1 MGFGTTLGWSE
12 KTLDNTT
19 ILQAGT
25 LNNAKKII
33 QASSN
38 ILEIENIL
46 KDESLSFGLI
56 IDTPDYTLAIGD
68 RVQGYTIYYSQKTG
82 EVFTNPQDIEN
93 LDEQSALEM
102 ATAGY
107 VLGNGTLDQ
116 DTKQL
121 QAGELVFIDKTT
133 KTPTIK
139 THRHYCYKPKPII
152 SEKTEEQWKT
162 ELGTVVNSI
171 MQRAI
176 ASCGDRPICVP
187 LSGGLDSRLI
197 LAKLHEHG
205 VKNLYTF
212 SYGMKGNFEAEM
224 AKKVAGMLGVKWFMV
239 PSNPK
244 SLRTLYKSSERKA
257 YETDAHGLSRVPSY
271 VEFEAL
277 KDLKEK
283 ELIPEDTII
292 INGQSGDYI
301 TGGHI
306 PACLFENDNPSEDDM
321 YRYILDK
328 HFSLWKNLKT
338 PEIEAKIKAHIAELL
353 LPNDPEL
360 SAKDNLIRQ
369 YESFEWQERQCKMVV
384 NGQKAYDFFGYD
396 WRLPLWDK
404 ELMDF
409 YENMPWHLKYKQ
421 NLFKSYL
428 KEYNYKGVFE
438 FGSAEP
444 KVWKPSQYWILCAG
458 RMIGLLK
465 SKDAKDDF
473 YKKMYYYGD
482 QYCQYALFD
491 KTLFDSHYKD
501 LRNMMSLAVLDYM
514 KAHNILLPD
523 FD

>member
-1 MGFGTTLGWSE
+1 MGFDTTLGWLE
-12 KTLDNTT
+12 KTLDKTT

-25 LNNAKKII
+25 LTHVDKII
-33 QASSN
+33 QASSD
-38 ILEIENIL
+38 IHRIENML
-46 KDESLSFGLI
+46 KDEPLSFGLI
-56 IDTPDYTLAIGD
+56 IKTPQYSLAIGD
-68 RVQGYTIYYSQKTG
+68 RVQGYTIYYNSKTG
-82 EVFTNPQDIEN
+82 EIFTRIEAIEN
-93 LDEQSALEM
+93 LDEQSALEL

-107 VLGNGTLDQ
+107 VLGDKTLNGNI
-116 DTKQL
+116 KQL
-121 QAGELVFIDKTT
+121 QAGELVTIDKT
-133 KTPTIK
+133 KDTPIIK
-139 THRHYCYKPKPII
+139 THRYYSYQPKPAA
-152 SEKTEEQWKT
+152 SEKTEEQWKAG
-162 ELGTVVNSI
+162 LGTVIDTI

-176 ASCGDRPICVP
+176 ASCGERPICVP

-205 VKNLYTF
+205 VKSLHTF

-224 AKKVAGMLGVKWFMV
+224 AEKMAAQIGVKWFMV

-244 SLRTLYKSSERKA
+244 SLKTLYESGERKD
-257 YETDAHGLSRVPSY
+257 YEARVHGLSRMPSY

-277 KDLKEK
+277 KTLKEK
-283 ELIPEDTII
+283 NLIPQNSVI
-292 INGQSGDYI
+292 INGQSGDFI
-301 TGGHI
+301 SGGHI
-306 PACLFENDNPSEDDM
+306 PACLFEHDNPSEDAM

-353 LPNDPEL
+353 LPNDLKL

-409 YENMPWHLKYKQ
+409 YETMPWHLKYQQ

-428 KEYNYKGVFE
+428 KDYNYKDVFA

-444 KVWKPSQYWILCAG
+444 KVWKPSQYWILCLG
-458 RMIGLLK
+458 RVIGLLK
-465 SKDAKDDF
+465 SKEAKDDF

-491 KTLFDSHYKD
+491 KALFDNNYKS
-501 LRNMMSLAVLDYM
+501 LRNMMSLAVLDFM
-514 KAHNILLPD
+514 KTHDIPFPD
-523 FD
+523 GK